1 MLLPRFEYYEPSTLG
16 EACRLLVDL
25 GPQGKVLS
33 GGTDLLVN
41 MKKGLIGP
49 SHLVSVH
56 RIAELEPLT
65 AANGALEI
73 GGTVRA
79 ARLARWEALPGWAQA
94 LAEGARSLGTPLVR
108 NRATVA
114 GNVVTARPA
123 ADLPPPLMAL
133 GARARLVSPTGHR
146 EAPLDGF
153 FVGPGQSRIR
163 ADEVLA
169 RLIVDSPPPWT
180 GSAYIKLGVRRTL
193 EIALVNVAAAITLEG
208 RDGPI
213 ARARVVLGAVAPTP
227 VRSPSAETSLVGER
241 PGEALFAE
249 AGKAAAKDARPI
261 DDYRGSAQYR
271 GWMVETL
278 VRRALTLAWQRALD
292 V

>member
-1 MLLPRFEYYEPSTLG
+1 
-16 EACRLLVDL
+16 
-25 GPQGKVLS
+25 
-33 GGTDLLVN
+33 
-41 MKKGLIGP
+41 
-49 SHLVSVH
+49 
-56 RIAELEPLT
+56 
-65 AANGALEI
+65 
-73 GGTVRA
+73 
-79 ARLARWEALPGWAQA
+79 
-94 LAEGARSLGTPLVR
+94 
-108 NRATVA
+108 
-114 GNVVTARPA
+114 
-123 ADLPPPLMAL
+123 
-133 GARARLVSPTGHR
+133 
-146 EAPLDGF
+146 
-153 FVGPGQSRIR
+153 VGPGQSRIR